1 MRIQNRSTRLI
12 PAFLSLLVLAGLPL
26 VGCNDDPFAPYEP
39 EIANVADSFS
49 LQATGVEGVSLTRDY
64 AWQNTGTTANVNQ
77 ATTVTKGTATLR
89 ILDDAGV
96 QVYSKNLATNGTATT
111 SAGQAG
117 MWTIRIIL
125 TDYSGTVNFSAE
137 AP

>member
-1 MRIQNRSTRLI
+1 MMQQLSFLRSFTATAVL
-12 PAFLSLLVLAGLPL
+12 FLVGSLFLAG
-26 VGCNDDPFAPYEP
+26 CSDDPFAPYEP
-39 EIANVADSFS
+39 EVANETDNFS
-49 LQATGVEGVSLTRDY
+49 LQATGVEGVSMTRDY

-77 ATTVTKGTATLR
+77 ATTVNKGTATLR
-89 ILDDAGV
+89 ILDDQGA

-111 SAGQAG
+111 SAGEAG

-125 TDYSGTVNFSAE
+125 TDYSGTINFSAE